1 MKDELHSKLAEL
13 LLPDV
18 RLSPPEIAKRYPKRE
33 LPQGAMVTRFAPS
46 PTGFVHMGGLF
57 AALISER
64 LARQS
69 GGLFYLRIEDTDRKR
84 EVKGSIPQI
93 LKSLDYFGIG
103 FDEGETE
110 SGKDKGL
117 YGPYRQSLRRELYRT
132 YAKELILKGLAYPC
146 FCTGED
152 LDALRAVQKAEKQ
165 LTGYY
170 GNWASC
176 RDQPPDEVNKALLIG
191 KPFVLRLK
199 SPGNP
204 EKKISFQDLV
214 KGGITMPENGQDIV
228 LLKSDGLPTYHFAH
242 VVDDYLMGTTH
253 VLRGDEWL
261 SSVPV
266 HIQLYEVL
274 GWKPPLYG
282 HLSPIMKM
290 DGTSKRKFSK
300 RKDPEFAASW
310 YQQQGYWGYGVRE
323 YLLGLA
329 NSDFEDW
336 RSQYPDSSQDLF
348 RLKLEKMS
356 SSGPLFDLDKFNNI
370 NRNVLAS
377 LDAQEVYAALKRW
390 AADNDPA
397 FYEVIDG
404 YKDYTLAILSIGRG
418 TDKPRKE
425 FAKWAEIKPAMSFF
439 YDELFENTL
448 SPDRLPQSVN
458 EGIWKEILKLYLDTL
473 KGQEDNGAWFE
484 RLKAISQSVGLA
496 PDMKTYRKNPEVY
509 KGHVGDVAMV
519 IRVALTGRTQTP
531 DLFDIIRVM
540 GEKRVRDRLAR
551 FL

>member
-1 MKDELHSKLAEL
+1 MKDDFHSKLAEL

-18 RLSPPEIAKRYPKRE
+18 RLSPLDIAKRYPLRE

-69 GGLFYLRIEDTDRKR
+69 GGLFYLRIEDTDWKR

-93 LKSLDYFGIG
+93 LKSLDYFGID
-103 FDEGETE
+103 FDEGETG
-110 SGKDKGL
+110 SGEEKGL

-132 YAKELILKGLAYPC
+132 YAKELILNGLAYPC
-146 FCTGED
+146 FCTGEA
-152 LDALRAVQKAEKQ
+152 LDALRTAQKAEKQ

-176 RDQPPDEVNKALLIG
+176 RELSPDEVNKALLMG

-214 KGGITMPENGQDIV
+214 KGDITMPENGQDIV

-242 VVDDYLMGTTH
+242 AVDDHLMGTTH
-253 VLRGDEWL
+253 VFRGDEWL

-282 HLSPIMKM
+282 HISPIMKM

-329 NSDFEDW
+329 NSDFEGW
-336 RSQYPDSSQDLF
+336 RSQYPDSPQDLF
-348 RLKLEKMS
+348 RLNLEKMS

-377 LDAQEVYAALKRW
+377 LNAREAYEALKGW

-397 FYEVIDG
+397 FYELIDG
-404 YKDYTLAILSIGRG
+404 YKDYTIAILAIGRG

-425 FAKWAEIKPAMSFF
+425 FAKWSEIKPAMSYF
-439 YDELFENTL
+439 YDALYENTL
-448 SPDRLPQSVN
+448 SPHLLPSSVN
-458 EGIWKEILKLYLDTL
+458 EVIWKEILQLYLDTSG
-473 KGQEDNGAWFE
+473 KQEDNSAWFD
-484 RLKAISQSVGLA
+484 RLKAISQAVGLA
-496 PDMKTYRKNPEVY
+496 PDMKTYRKNPEIY

-551 FL
+551 LL